1 MIKTTNKIIQALNY
15 LACKQPNKTLGF
27 KRAFK
32 LLWLIDRYSLRHYTQ
47 TVTGDTYY
55 AMPYGPVPTDAKSLL
70 ENMETH
76 LVNEAKYQK
85 EYLRSDVNRCIYT
98 SVKSPDKDVFS
109 EADIE
114 VMDKVWETYKKMS
127 TSDLVTMSH
136 KFPEWKAYEPEIKK
150 GEKKSYLID
159 TDLFFD
165 AKYHDDLSFFDEK
178 PEVLTLACQTFNEY
192 KAY

>member
-85 EYLRSDVNRCIYT
+85 E
-98 SVKSPDKDVFS
+98 FS

>member
-15 LACKQPNKTLGF
+15 LACKRPNKTLGF

-76 LVNEAKYQK
+76 LVNEA
-85 EYLRSDVNRCIYT
+85 
-98 SVKSPDKDVFS
+98 
-109 EADIE
+109 
-114 VMDKVWETYKKMS
+114 
-127 TSDLVTMSH
+127 
-136 KFPEWKAYEPEIKK
+136 
-150 GEKKSYLID
+150 
-159 TDLFFD
+159 
-165 AKYHDDLSFFDEK
+165 
-178 PEVLTLACQTFNEY
+178 
-192 KAY
+192 